1 MPRKTKLDT
10 SWRLPAM
17 RKCEAPI
24 KVGKARRCGKPFR
37 VVGVKKTCSP
47 ECSHRLALEWRKK
60 NYRKNA
66 AKIIAAQRHRW
77 LAKPRECAVC
87 KEIFQ
92 PIKNSKACLKCR
104 EEFRRSQAHQY
115 YLDHPENWERSNAKR
130 TERERAERIPTMR
143 RCVVC
148 GKTLIVKHP
157 DTRSITCS
165 PECRDARIRHTE
177 RVRYA
182 ADIEKSR
189 AKRRANAKKRY
200 WRNPEKARAQ
210 QNERYH
216 TKKASRAA

>member
-17 RKCEAPI
+17 RKCEAP
-24 KVGKARRCGKPFR
+24 KEVGKALRCGNPFPAI
-37 VVGVKKTCSP
+37 GVKTCSP
-47 ECSHRLALEWRKK
+47 ECSHRLSLEWRKK

-104 EEFRRSQAHQY
+104 EEFRKSQAHQY
-115 YLDHPENWERSNAKR
+115 YLNNRKKWARSNAKR
-130 TERERAERIPTMR
+130 RERERAERIPNIRT
-143 RCVVC
+143 CAVC
-148 GKTLIVKHP
+148 GKNFVVKHP

-165 PECRDARIRHTE
+165 ECRDARQRHMD
-177 RVRYA
+177 RRRYA
-182 ADIEKSR
+182 ADIETSRRKGR
-189 AKRRANAKKRY
+189 AKARKYRAANRKRINKQRRGRYHAKK
-200 WRNPEKARAQ
+200 AQ
-210 QNERYH
+210 
-216 TKKASRAA
+216 RAA